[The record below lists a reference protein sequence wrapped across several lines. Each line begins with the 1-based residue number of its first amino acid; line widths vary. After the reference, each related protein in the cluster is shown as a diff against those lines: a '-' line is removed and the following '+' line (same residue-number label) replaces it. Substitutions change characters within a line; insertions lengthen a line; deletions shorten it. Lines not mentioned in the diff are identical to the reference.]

1 MATQQDNREAVK
13 SLFAAALEENPAD
26 RSSFLKERCADA
38 SVCAEVERLLSE
50 HDEAES
56 FLRTRD
62 SDQTT
67 ASLGSAHLPSPDPAA
82 TTQQLSESQVLAGR
96 FRIIR
101 YIAGGGMGE
110 VYEAQDQELRERV
123 AVKTIRPEILVQA
136 NAMARFKREVQLARK
151 VTHPNVCRIFD
162 LFRHRPEGG
171 SERDEIVFISMELLR
186 GKTLAAR
193 LKETGRMSISEA
205 LPLITQMSSALAAA
219 HDVGIV
225 HRDFKPGNVVLV
237 GASGERS
244 VVTDFGLA
252 LQSLAPEE
260 GTSLATASFAT
271 GHGILG
277 TPAYMA
283 PEQLE
288 GKPATNASDIYAL
301 GLVIYEMLTG
311 QRPFPGDGLMASAF
325 KRLSEPPLPPRHFA
339 PELSP
344 ACESVILRC
353 LARNPAHRFPNAR
366 EVATAL
372 QQDSKQPISTQPTPQ
387 LQTPAATKPR
397 RFSAVRISVALVL
410 VALAAAGAYEW
421 RTLRPTVQPLVAV
434 AGFKNSSGDP
444 AYDWLATDLSETL
457 TADLG
462 ASTGIQTVPSDE
474 LARVR
479 TEFSI
484 APAESL
490 ETEKLAKV
498 RQAVGASYLLVGSYA
513 INALPSLTGD
523 EAERVAP
530 PAVRRPDLPSSQ
542 SDKNVPASASPYKT
556 LTLDLRLE
564 DSTEKTLGTFH
575 RSGPETE
582 HERLATEVAFE
593 ILAKLG
599 TARIPE
605 AEASQLQNLY
615 PNSPEGRML
624 YFEALD
630 KLRSLDAPSALD
642 LLQNAEQH
650 EPNNVA
656 IHSALADTWS
666 KLKHDPVAAAEAK
679 KAADLADKTPLPLEY
694 VVLARARSDEM
705 NKNWDAAIKS
715 YSLLF
720 PRYPQLNYGLQLAD
734 VQLEGSQ
741 PKVALDTLN
750 QLAGLR
756 PPMNRDPRIEME
768 RAKIYATMNDFSGEL
783 RSAQLALSEAQ
794 KGNAKLM
801 QANAEKEL
809 CWAHRNLG
817 HVEDAIAA
825 CNQAE
830 TLFSAFGD
838 SVNAAVALNDIATWL
853 SDRGRLA
860 EAREQ
865 FERVI
870 QIHRKAG
877 AQKDLAGA
885 SVNMAAVLVKMGKP
899 QEAQDYID
907 TALQVAA
914 SIHDQDDEANAH
926 ILKGTVLSSGG
937 HPLEAEAELHK
948 ALGLAQELGD
958 TVIEATALSNLAEI
972 QSETDAGSALA
983 TYKKVL
989 RLRRTNGDPTALA
1002 TCLFNM
1008 GDVQYRRGELDASE
1022 ASNREAIQIST
1033 QQKDRTG
1040 VALGFNSLA
1049 QINLERHHLPEAER
1063 QALDTLSRLKEA
1075 PDANVESAV
1084 DSILLRALVEEGK
1097 LPEAGGYADRIRK
1110 IASIAS
1116 LDPDTSS
1123 ENRMSLAIY
1132 LKAAGRTAE
1141 AVEEIRTLPVEATK
1155 SGRNF
1160 VALEAELLL
1169 LELPS
1174 DGHTPSAARQEA
1186 LSSIRK
1192 RADRAGF
1199 KLLTSRMAHLR
1210 A

>member
-13 SLFAAALEENPAD
+13 ALFAAALEENPAD
-26 RSSFLKERCADA
+26 RSSFLKERCSDA
-38 SVCAEVERLLSE
+38 SVCAEVERLLAE

-67 ASLGSAHLPSPDPAA
+67 ASLGDAHLPSLDPAA
-82 TTQQLSESQVLAGR
+82 STQQLSESQVLAGR

-123 AVKTIRPEILVQA
+123 AIKTIRPEILVQA
-136 NAMARFKREVQLARK
+136 TAMSRFKREVQLARK

-193 LKETGRMSISEA
+193 LKEGGRMNMTEA

-237 GASGERS
+237 GAAGERS

-260 GTSLATASFAT
+260 GASLSTASFAT

-353 LARNPAHRFPNAR
+353 LARNPDHRFPNAR

-372 QQDSKQPISTQPTPQ
+372 QQDSPQPISTRPVTQ
-387 LQTPAATKPR
+387 LQALAATKPSR
-397 RFSAVRISVALVL
+397 LSAIPISVALIL
-410 VALAAAGAYEW
+410 VALAAAGAYAW
-421 RTLRPTVQPLVAV
+421 RNLHPPVQPLVAV

-462 ASTGIQTVPSDE
+462 ASTGIQTVPTEE

-484 APAESL
+484 APAENL

-498 RQAVGASYLLVGSYA
+498 RQAVGANYVLVGSYA
-513 INALPSLTGD
+513 INALP
-523 EAERVAP
+523 P
-530 PAVRRPDLPSSQ
+530 PTAALRPDLPSSR
-542 SDKNVPASASPYKT
+542 SGKNVPASASPYKI

-564 DSTEKTLGTFH
+564 DSAEKTLGTFH

-582 HERLATEVAFE
+582 HERLATEIAAEV
-593 ILAKLG
+593 LAKLG

-615 PNSPEGRML
+615 PNSPEARRL
-624 YFEALD
+624 YFEALN

-642 LLQNAEQH
+642 LLKNAVQA

-666 KLKHDPVAAAEAK
+666 QLKHDPEAAAEAK

-720 PRYPQLNYGLQLAD
+720 PRYPQLNYGLQLAN
-734 VQLEGSQ
+734 VQVEGSQ

-756 PPMNRDPRIEME
+756 PPMNSDPRIEME

-801 QANAEKEL
+801 QASAEREI

-838 SVNAAVALNDIATWL
+838 NVNAAVALNDIATWL

-885 SVNMAAVLVKMGKP
+885 NVNMAAVLVKMGKP

-907 TALQVAA
+907 TALQVAS
-914 SIHDQDDEANAH
+914 SIDDEEDEADAH
-926 ILKGTVLSSGG
+926 ILKGKVLSSGG

-958 TVIEATALSNLAEI
+958 TVIQATALSNLAEI
-972 QSETDAGSALA
+972 QSETYTVSALA
-983 TYKKVL
+983 AYQKVL
-989 RLRRTNGDPTALA
+989 KLRRAKGDPMALA
-1002 TCLFNM
+1002 TCLLNM

-1022 ASNREAIQIST
+1022 ASNREAIRVST
-1033 QQKDRTG
+1033 EQKDRTG
-1040 VALGFNSLA
+1040 VALGMISLA
-1049 QINLERHHLPEAER
+1049 QINLERHRLPEAER
-1063 QALDTLSRLKEA
+1063 EALDSLSRLKEA
-1075 PDANVESAV
+1075 PDPDVESAA
-1084 DSILLRALVEEGK
+1084 DSILLRVLVEEGK
-1097 LPEAGGYADRIRK
+1097 LPEAAGYADRIRK
-1110 IASIAS
+1110 IASQ
-1116 LDPDTSS
+1116 DPDKSF
-1123 ENRMSLAIY
+1123 ENRMSLTVY

-1141 AVEEIRTLPVEATK
+1141 AVEQIRTLPVEATK

-1160 VALEAELLL
+1160 VALEAEMLL
-1169 LELPS
+1169 LELQS
-1174 DGHTPSAARQEA
+1174 DSHTPSAARQQA